1 MAGEPECGWWCSQEK
16 DAEKADDAGAEEAWG
31 AVIAAAGRLLEQI
44 DGEKLQA
51 SLAKR
56 MPADADDAAKKA
68 REEEEKQKKAL
79 LSALCATA
87 KAQAALAQ
95 REGAEPAALEAMD
108 ETLVSRHHDTC
119 TLWHLGCIPP
129 RRRQCRCGQ
138 AALALWVSPLEHS
151 PRLMVAVERA
161 HGRLAC
167 ALEALEAFIVRPA
180 QPVGTN
186 A

>member
-1 MAGEPECGWWCSQEK
+1 MRRAVDGDGRVTGEPECGWWCSQEK

-31 AVIAAAGRLLEQI
+31 AAVAAAGRLLEQI

-108 ETLVSRHHDTC
+108 ETL
-119 TLWHLGCIPP
+119 
-129 RRRQCRCGQ
+129 

-167 ALEALEAFIVRPA
+167 ALEALEAFIVRPR
-180 QPVGTN
+180 TTRWN
-186 A
+186 ECLSLCS

>member
-1 MAGEPECGWWCSQEK
+1 
-16 DAEKADDAGAEEAWG
+16 
-31 AVIAAAGRLLEQI
+31 
-44 DGEKLQA
+44 
-51 SLAKR
+51 

-108 ETLVSRHHDTC
+108 ETL
-119 TLWHLGCIPP
+119 
-129 RRRQCRCGQ
+129 

-151 PRLMVAVERA
+151 PRLMVAVEFGASSEDLARA
-161 HGRLAC
+161 VHAHPTLSETIKEAALA
-167 ALEALEAFIVRPA
+167 ANHRVLHL
-180 QPVGTN
+180 
-186 A
+186 

>member
-1 MAGEPECGWWCSQEK
+1 MLCGQVPDGFAAYVLARRRDPEQ
-16 DAEKADDAGAEEAWG
+16 
-31 AVIAAAGRLLEQI
+31 V

-108 ETLVSRHHDTC
+108 ETLVSRRAY
-119 TLWHLGCIPP
+119 PP
-129 RRRQCRCGQ
+129 GT
-138 AALALWVSPLEHS
+138 WV
-151 PRLMVAVERA
+151 
-161 HGRLAC
+161 
-167 ALEALEAFIVRPA
+167 AFL
-180 QPVGTN
+180 
-186 A
+186 

>member
-108 ETLVSRHHDTC
+108 ETLVSRHDT
-119 TLWHLGCIPP
+119 L
-129 RRRQCRCGQ
+129 
-138 AALALWVSPLEHS
+138 LAPS
-151 PRLMVAVERA
+151 
-161 HGRLAC
+161 
-167 ALEALEAFIVRPA
+167 
-180 QPVGTN
+180 
-186 A
+186 